1 MGFGA
6 WNLVLYGEGPKYR
19 ATGLNLQHSRGC
31 LTHSDSGNRPRQG
44 LCQSLCHVRVF
55 LSQTDLQSERAGN
68 LKESFPALSFYNKI
82 FGAVNE
88 CAC

>member
-19 ATGLNLQHSRGC
+19 ATDLNLQHSRGC
-31 LTHSDSGNRPRQG
+31 LTPTAEIGPGRDS
-44 LCQSLCHVRVF
+44 CQSLCHVRVF
-55 LSQTDLQSERAGN
+55 LSQTDLQSERDGN
-68 LKESFPALSFYNKI
+68 LKESFSSLSFYNKI